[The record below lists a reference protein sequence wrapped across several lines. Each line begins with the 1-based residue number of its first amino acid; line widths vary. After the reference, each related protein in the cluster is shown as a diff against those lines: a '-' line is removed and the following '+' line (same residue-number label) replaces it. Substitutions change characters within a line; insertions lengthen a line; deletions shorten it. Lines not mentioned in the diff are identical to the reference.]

1 MAYVPTA
8 ADLTDLKKLLGI
20 TTEDEDNILNFMLK
34 LTGTKAMNSMNQ
46 TEMPDEFQPVLI
58 EMTADTYRLLQSANG
73 DQEQTV
79 SSVTDKDQT
88 VSYRDSSFDKVL
100 LALSQSLKNYE
111 MQLERFRKVG
121 W

>member
-1 MAYVPTA
+1 MAYTPTA
-8 ADLTDLKKLLGI
+8 ADLTDVKLLLGI
-20 TTEDEDNILNFMLK
+20 TTTGDDSVLNLLLK

-46 TEMPDEFQPVLI
+46 TVMPEGFQPVLV

-73 DQEQTV
+73 EQEQTV

-111 MQLERFRKVG
+111 MQLESFRKAR